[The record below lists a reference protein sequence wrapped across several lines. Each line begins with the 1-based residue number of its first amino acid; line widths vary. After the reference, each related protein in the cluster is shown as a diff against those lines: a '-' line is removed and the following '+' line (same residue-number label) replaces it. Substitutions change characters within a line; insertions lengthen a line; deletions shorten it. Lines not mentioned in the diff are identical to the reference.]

1 MPGGVWRVVG
11 VGCGLWATVVL
22 VLPDVVEVGTV
33 VEVVGV
39 VAADEV
45 FDAVEADGSVET
57 VELVGAVEEVELD
70 DVVCLVGPTAW
81 ASVVGVVDDVD
92 AIVVP
97 SAVLGG
103 VLGGKVAPDELVG
116 VIVGTVPDGASGML
130 VLVVDEVPVMVGSPV
145 GAGALAVVDDVEVD
159 VEVVD
164 NGVVDEVVAP
174 VVVGTVVVVVGVVVV
189 EVEVEGDGDGDVGT
203 VVAVLR
209 VVVVAPEVV
218 VVVAPVVVVTEDSVN
233 DGGGDEGGDGTV
245 VSASAVTFGTTN
257 VARARPVATTALP
270 DIATSRASL
279 VLDLWQDKRIRGTHV
294 RKSGRQSQ
302 LAVYR

>member
-1 MPGGVWRVVG
+1 MPGGIWRVVG

-92 AIVVP
+92 AIVVAT
-97 SAVLGG
+97 AVLGG

-116 VIVGTVPDGASGML
+116 VIVGTVPDGASGMV

-145 GAGALAVVDDVEVD
+145 GAGALVVVDD

-164 NGVVDEVVAP
+164 NGVVDEVVAL

-189 EVEVEGDGDGDVGT
+189 EVEVE
-203 VVAVLR
+203 
-209 VVVVAPEVV
+209 VVV
-218 VVVAPVVVVTEDSVN
+218 
-233 DGGGDEGGDGTV
+233 DG
-245 VSASAVTFGTTN
+245 
-257 VARARPVATTALP
+257 RR
-270 DIATSRASL
+270 R
-279 VLDLWQDKRIRGTHV
+279 RRY
-294 RKSGRQSQ
+294 GRRCTQGCCGRS
-302 LAVYR
+302 

>member
-1 MPGGVWRVVG
+1 
-11 VGCGLWATVVL
+11 LWATVVL
-22 VLPDVVEVGTV
+22 VLADVVEVGTV

-39 VAADEV
+39 VEAGEGL
-45 FDAVEADGSVET
+45 DAVEADGSVET
-57 VELVGAVEEVELD
+57 VELVEAVGEVELD
-70 DVVCLVGPTAW
+70 DVVRLVGPTAW
-81 ASVVGVVDDVD
+81 ARVVGVADDVG
-92 AIVVP
+92 ATVVP

-103 VLGGKVAPDELVG
+103 VLGGRAPPDELVE
-116 VIVGTVPDGASGML
+116 VLVGTVPDGASGMV
-130 VLVVDEVPVMVGSPV
+130 VLVVDEVPVMVGPPV
-145 GAGALAVVDDVEVD
+145 GAGEVVVVDDVEGDVEDD

-164 NGVVDEVVAP
+164 SGVVDEVVAL
-174 VVVGTVVVVVGVVVV
+174 VVGPVVVVV
-189 EVEVEGDGDGDVGT
+189 EVEVEVEGEVEVEVEVEADGDAGT

-209 VVVVAPEVV
+209 VVVVTPAVV

-233 DGGGDEGGDGTV
+233 DGGGDKGGDGTV

-279 VLDLWQDKRIRGTHV
+279 VLELWQDKRIRGTHV

>member
-57 VELVGAVEEVELD
+57 VELVGAIEEVELD
-70 DVVCLVGPTAW
+70 DVVCLVAPTAW

-92 AIVVP
+92 AIVVR

-103 VLGGKVAPDELVG
+103 VLGGKVAPDELAG
-116 VIVGTVPDGASGML
+116 VIIGAVPDGASGMV
-130 VLVVDEVPVMVGSPV
+130 VLVVDEVLVMVGSPV
-145 GAGALAVVDDVEVD
+145 GAGALVVVDDVEV
-159 VEVVD
+159 VG
-164 NGVVDEVVAP
+164 NGVVDEVVAL
-174 VVVGTVVVVVGVVVV
+174 VVVGTVVVAVGVVVV
-189 EVEVEGDGDGDVGT
+189 VVEVEGDGDGGDVGT

-209 VVVVAPEVV
+209 VVVVVDPEVV

-233 DGGGDEGGDGTV
+233 DGGGDKGGDGTV

-279 VLDLWQDKRIRGTHV
+279 VLELWQDKRIRGTHV